1 MKPAVAYNTS
11 CRPSPPRA
19 ETLALALAL
28 LGAGTLP
35 ACADPASD
43 FVFLVRADGQLISGN
58 NTAPP
63 RASGSLFLF
72 EQNDRPADKAD
83 TAPADPHHAPKPS
96 ADILKEI
103 ETTALRYAGH
113 GALKAA
119 GLTLTEWMLF
129 YRANIEVE
137 SRYQLQA
144 LSPAGAIGPG
154 QLMPATAADLGV
166 DPHDWR
172 QNLDGSARYL
182 LQMLALFGTTELALA
197 GYNAGP
203 EAVRRHGGIPPFPET
218 RSHLA
223 RVAQV
228 VARLKGE
235 V

>member
-72 EQNDRPADKAD
+72 EQNNRPADKAD
-83 TAPADPHHAPKPS
+83 TAPADRRHAPAPS
-96 ADILKEI
+96 AEILREI

-203 EAVRRHGGIPPFPET
+203 EAVRRHGGIPPYPET

-223 RVAQV
+223 RVAEV

>member
-1 MKPAVAYNTS
+1 MP
-11 CRPSPPRA
+11 
-19 ETLALALAL
+19 
-28 LGAGTLP
+28 
-35 ACADPASD
+35 
-43 FVFLVRADGQLISGN
+43 
-58 NTAPP
+58 
-63 RASGSLFLF
+63 GSLFLF
-72 EQNDRPADKAD
+72 EQNDRSADKAD
-83 TAPADPHHAPKPS
+83 PVPADRDHAPAPA
-96 ADILKEI
+96 AEVLQAI
-103 ETTALRYAGH
+103 EATALRYAGH

-119 GLTLTEWMLF
+119 GLTLSDWMLF

-166 DPHDWR
+166 DPYDWR

-203 EAVRRHGGIPPFPET
+203 EAVRRHGGIPPYPET